1 MLIDNRYLVEEEL
14 GRGGMGVV
22 YLCRDQVL
30 HKSVA
35 VKLLQA
41 SFDLETQAERFH
53 RESVINAKLKHK
65 NIIEVLDFGQT
76 EKGELFLV
84 SEYLEGETLQ
94 AYLKRKGGA
103 LALQDAL
110 PIFEEICDGLAHAHK
125 HGVLHRDIK
134 PGNIMVLKDRSVAMI
149 KIMDLG
155 IASEE
160 NSDEQR
166 LTKPGAS
173 LGTPFYVSPEQSLN
187 KPLDLRTD
195 VYSLGCLMFEV
206 LAGAPPYQDE
216 SAVETILMH
225 QTKPV
230 PSLKEFG
237 VAECGEEI
245 ERVLARCLAKDR
257 EERYSSMDE
266 LKADLEPLGEVDRWK
281 QTTIAG
287 GAFLRRRGTQ
297 NVGWVVL
304 LLALI
309 GLGTAAIWMV
319 AQSERADERSL
330 KKEKLY
336 SGIFIENAP
345 MSVEEKLRR
354 SLEKEYS
361 VSVHERE
368 DGTKSHSVH
377 GNVTDARLRN
387 VVRDLPEIRYLSLHG
402 DDYDGDGFAYLS
414 ALHLKGLHLKEDEL
428 TDKGLRNL
436 SLLPE
441 LEELELVDCLGFT
454 NEGLASFSR
463 SHKLESLIIEGNIDD
478 DSIAAIANIANLQHL
493 GLQNSPGLTG
503 STIGLLKK
511 LERLDYL
518 ELQNSG
524 FQTKY
529 LKELASLDGLRKLDL
544 SGLQI
549 KDQDLPAIATM
560 KLKSLKLEGNNI
572 TDAGLKILSRMSSLK
587 TLDLSDCTG
596 ITRIGG
602 QNFARAR
609 PNCSLEFDPCDRLD
623 LVPERP

>member
-30 HKSVA
+30 HKLVA

-41 SFDLETQAERFH
+41 SFDVETQAARFH

-134 PGNIMVLKDRSVAMI
+134 PGNIMVLKDRSVVMI

-166 LTKPGAS
+166 LTRPGAS
-173 LGTPFYVSPEQSLN
+173 LGTPFYISPEQSLN

-237 VAECGEEI
+237 VTECGEGI
-245 ERVLARCLAKDR
+245 ERILARCLAKDR

-281 QTTIAG
+281 QATIAG
-287 GAFLRRRGTQ
+287 GAFLRRRGTR
-297 NVGWVVL
+297 NVGWVLLFLVL
-304 LLALI
+304 V
-309 GLGTAAIWMV
+309 GLGGGAIYWV
-319 AQSERADERSL
+319 AQSGNEVDHSEALRKPLS
-330 KKEKLY
+330 
-336 SGIFIENAP
+336 AP
-345 MSVEEKLRR
+345 LLESETMSVNEKVRR
-354 SLEKEYS
+354 NLEKAYS
-361 VSVHERE
+361 VSIDKKD
-368 DGTKSHSVH
+368 DGSKMYRIH
-377 GNVTDARLRN
+377 GHVTDQRLQE
-387 VVRDLPEIRYLSLHG
+387 VVRDLPDIKYLTLHG
-402 DDYDGDGFAYLS
+402 DAYDGDGFSYLRP
-414 ALHLKGLHLKEDEL
+414 LHLQGLILSEDEL

-436 SLLPE
+436 ALLPE
-441 LEELELVDCLGFT
+441 LEELVIERCEGFT
-454 NEGLASFSR
+454 DKGLESFSR
-463 SHKLESLIIEGNIDD
+463 SVKLEYLRIEENVYDT
-478 DSIAAIANIANLQHL
+478 SVAMLANVSNLQRL
-493 GLQNSPGLTG
+493 GLQNSSLVTG
-503 STIGLLKK
+503 ATIGELKK
-511 LERLDYL
+511 LKRLDYL
-518 ELQNSG
+518 ELQGSG
-524 FQTKY
+524 FQARY
-529 LKELASLDGLRKLDL
+529 LKELAKLEGLKKLDL

-549 KDQDLPAIATM
+549 SDKDLPALATM
-560 KLKSLKLEGNNI
+560 KLKSLKLKDNNI
-572 TDAGLKILSRMSSLK
+572 TDAGLKILSRMSSLEK
-587 TLDLSDCTG
+587 LDLSDCTG
-596 ITRIGG
+596 ITRLGG
-602 QNFARAR
+602 QNFTRAL
-609 PNCSLEFDPCDRLD
+609 PNCTLEFDPCDRLD